1 MSLFD
6 KVGKFEA
13 LVSKLPR
20 KTAIPASVQKTLN
33 VAAKFDKKLEKL
45 AQMPEPLNPPGPMAG
60 GGAEREQAAPAQKL
74 PAIPANVQNALSSL
88 MVKLNIGIPLRKADG
103 IRGPDTE
110 QAIAAYKKNM
120 PSAANLEGKRL
131 YDKIMSDWKRSVE
144 LERAGKQGKDLLAA
158 LQQGAAGVGA
168 SQQDQAF
175 EQGMAQQKLRPPVQP
190 GAAPA
195 QPNQQQKDLEFE
207 QSMAKQKLRP
217 PV

>member
-33 VAAKFDKKLEKL
+33 IAAKFDKKLEKL
-45 AQMPEPLNPPGPMAG
+45 GQMPDPLNPPGPMAG
-60 GGAEREQAAPAQKL
+60 GGAEREQARPAPAQKF

-103 IRGPDTE
+103 VRGPDTE
-110 QAIAAYKKNM
+110 QAIASYKKNM
-120 PSAANLEGKRL
+120 PSAANLEGKAL
-131 YDKIMSDWKRSVE
+131 YDRIMNDWKRSVE
-144 LERAGKQGKDLLAA
+144 LERAGKQGNDLLTA
-158 LQQGAAGVGA
+158 LQQGVAGVGA
-168 SQQDQAF
+168 GQKDQAF

-190 GAAPA
+190 GAAP
-195 QPNQQQKDLEFE
+195 NQQQKDLEFE